1 MSSYDLAE
9 IWVKCTDKFKESAN
23 EKIFDV
29 WIKPIIPL
37 EVTDTYYKVAV
48 KNSFFKTMLEEN
60 YANLIE
66 GILSNIMG
74 KNISLIIETME
85 GEASL
90 SEELL

>member
-37 EVTDTYYKVAV
+37 EVTETY
-48 KNSFFKTMLEEN
+48 
-60 YANLIE
+60 
-66 GILSNIMG
+66 
-74 KNISLIIETME
+74 
-85 GEASL
+85 
-90 SEELL
+90 